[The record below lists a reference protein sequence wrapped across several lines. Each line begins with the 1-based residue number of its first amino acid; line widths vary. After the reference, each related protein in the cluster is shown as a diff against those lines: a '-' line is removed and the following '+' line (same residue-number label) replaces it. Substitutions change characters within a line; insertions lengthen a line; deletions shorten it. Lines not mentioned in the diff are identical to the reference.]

1 MSMLIQMPN
10 VRKSIY
16 SPEQVELLKLLR
28 DQRVR
33 AGFSQADLAKRLGR
47 SQSFVSKYETGE
59 LRLDLIELNMIC
71 RALGRSLS
79 SFVRQFEKRI
89 A

>member
-1 MSMLIQMPN
+1 MLIQMPN